1 MANDYKNTNEL
12 VVSDDDPTEE
22 LEVLAIERDGTLH
35 TATSFETE
43 RTDTHQVLV
52 LNDQDDSKALERL
65 AAELDRVKAD
75 AIALEDEVADREKT
89 LARIAARLEQ
99 TEAEL
104 AERDQRLSERDAE
117 LAARDQRLSERD
129 ADLAARDEWLS
140 ERDAARDERLSELD
154 AELAERDQQIT
165 LLEARIET
173 LASEARQASIANSP
187 RTAEEK
193 DSSIHRE
200 LDAARHQIEQQ
211 AGQIAASKSE
221 NSTLKSQIE
230 RTEAYADQLRHQLSD
245 RTSDGEAA
253 NAEQASLSLD
263 LASERA
269 RSNELESELAAAREA
284 EAGAVEA
291 LARARDEHE
300 QEIKTLRFELGEAE
314 TSSAHYA
321 SANERLLSDLMDTQS
336 FREELG
342 RMLDAHEELNQ
353 ARIDDFRQQVSTLE
367 AAISSH
373 RDNLDGKG
381 DAIRDLLE
389 QLVRK
394 TAGNP
399 AADSAI
405 AVSPPDA
412 DGTAEVPERP
422 AHRPADDGVARLLV
436 GNIDDRE
443 LRFPL
448 FKDRLTIGRTRDND
462 IQIKAPYMSRKHAV
476 VYSDGNAT
484 RIIDWD
490 SKNGVFVNSMRVTEH
505 FLEHGD
511 IVSIGEAEFRY
522 EERTK
527 RDG

>member
-89 LARIAARLEQ
+89 LARIASSLER

-104 AERDQRLSERDAE
+104 AKRDKRLSERDAELAARAERLSERDAE
-117 LAARDQRLSERD
+117 LAARDERLGERD
-129 ADLAARDEWLS
+129 S
-140 ERDAARDERLSELD
+140 
-154 AELAERDQQIT
+154 ELAERDQQIT
-165 LLEARIET
+165 RLEARIES
-173 LASEARQASIANSP
+173 LESEARQTSIANSP

-200 LDAARHQIEQQ
+200 LEAARRQIEKQ

-221 NSTLKSQIE
+221 NSTLKTQIE

-269 RSNELESELAAAREA
+269 RSSELETELAAAREA
-284 EAGAVEA
+284 EADAVDA

-389 QLVRK
+389 QLVRR
-394 TAGNP
+394 TAVDP

-405 AVSPPDA
+405 AVSPPGA
-412 DGTAEVPERP
+412 DEVPERP